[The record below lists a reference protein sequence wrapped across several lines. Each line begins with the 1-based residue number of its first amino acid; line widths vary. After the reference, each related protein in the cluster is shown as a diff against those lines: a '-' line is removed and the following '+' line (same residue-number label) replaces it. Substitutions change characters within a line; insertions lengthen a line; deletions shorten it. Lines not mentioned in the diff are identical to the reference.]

1 MVGCKKKAEK
11 GVAAESKR
19 CTARKKCCGSVPGAK
34 QAGMIGLTALATIGP
49 KKLRPHVQNILAVIA
64 IASLIRQIIRRGKG
78 QEA

>member
-1 MVGCKKKAEK
+1 MFGCKKKADNA
-11 GVAAESKR
+11 VATESKG
-19 CTARKKCCGSVPGAK
+19 CSVPGAK

-49 KKLRPHVQNILAVIA
+49 KKVRPHVQNILAVIA